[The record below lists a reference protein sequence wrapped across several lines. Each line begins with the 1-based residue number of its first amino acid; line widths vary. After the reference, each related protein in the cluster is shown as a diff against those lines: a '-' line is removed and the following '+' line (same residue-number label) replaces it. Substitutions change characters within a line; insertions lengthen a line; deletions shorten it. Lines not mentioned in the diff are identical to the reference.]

1 MLVEKFMAR
10 RGVVR
15 FTFPDQHLAA
25 IAIEVRCV
33 KFIDSFS
40 GMCSDVSLA
49 QQIWSD
55 GSGNNQLDLH

>member
-1 MLVEKFMAR
+1 MLVEKFVAR
-10 RGVVR
+10 RVVVR

-33 KFIDSFS
+33 KLIDSFS

-49 QQIWSD
+49 QQIWSY

>member
-1 MLVEKFMAR
+1 MLVEKFKAR
-10 RGVVR
+10 SLVVR
-15 FTFPDQHLAA
+15 FTFPDQHSAA